1 MLKGKKILIGITASI
16 AAYKIPLLIRLL
28 KKEGAEVKVIT
39 TPQAL
44 EFVTPLTLAT
54 LSGHPVRSIS
64 HDSQTGEWFSH
75 IDLGLW
81 ADIFIIAP
89 LTANSLA
96 KLATGIADNY
106 LLTVYLSVRCKV
118 FLAPAMDL
126 DMYKHP
132 STQQNLEVLRKH
144 GNLIIEPKS
153 GELASGLCGE
163 GRMEEPE
170 MILKLVQKH
179 FVKEQQFEGK
189 QILISAGP
197 TFEPIDPVRF
207 IGNHSSGKMGYA
219 LAKEF
224 ADRGAKV
231 SLVSGPVDL
240 RINHPMI
247 DVYPVT
253 TAAEMF
259 ENIRLLFADSEITIM
274 SAAVAD
280 YTPTHVSDSKIKKSD
295 NTFQL
300 EMKRTQDILQYLG
313 KVKSETQFL
322 VGFALETDHA
332 LENAKQK
339 LHNKNLDLIVL
350 NTMEDE
356 GAGFRHQTNKVSLI
370 DRDET
375 VTEFALKNKTEVAA
389 DIADHIAKRLFE

>member
-28 KKEGAEVKVIT
+28 KKEGADVKVIT

-75 IDLGLW
+75 VDLGLW

-89 LTANSLA
+89 ITANSLA
-96 KLATGIADNY
+96 KLARGIADNY
-106 LLTVYLSVRCKV
+106 LLTVYLSARCKV

-126 DMYKHP
+126 DMFKHP
-132 STQQNLEVLRKH
+132 ATQQNLEILRKYR
-144 GNLIIEPKS
+144 NQIIEPKS

-170 MILKLVQKH
+170 MIFEIVQKH
-179 FVKEQQFEGK
+179 FSKQQQFEGK
-189 QILISAGP
+189 HILISAGP
-197 TFEPIDPVRF
+197 TYEPIDPVRF

-219 LAKEF
+219 LAKVF

-231 SLVSGPVDL
+231 NLVSGPVDL
-240 RINHPMI
+240 RMDHPMV
-247 DVYPVT
+247 DVFPVT

-259 ENIRLLFADSEITIM
+259 EKVSLLFPGSEITIL

-280 YTPTHVSDSKIKKSD
+280 YTP
-295 NTFQL
+295 
-300 EMKRTQDILQYLG
+300 
-313 KVKSETQFL
+313 
-322 VGFALETDHA
+322 
-332 LENAKQK
+332 
-339 LHNKNLDLIVL
+339 
-350 NTMEDE
+350 
-356 GAGFRHQTNKVSLI
+356 
-370 DRDET
+370 
-375 VTEFALKNKTEVAA
+375 
-389 DIADHIAKRLFE
+389 